1 MSTGRVQRDLDRPL
15 VLVLAAACAVAVGNV
30 YFPQA
35 LIGPVASGL
44 GVSSGAASAIV
55 TATQLGYAAG
65 IFLLVPLGDRVPARP
80 LILVLLALVSVSLLG
95 AGAAPSLAVLV
106 AASVLTGLTTVFAQL
121 IATLAAELSG
131 PDRRALVA
139 GTLLSG
145 SIGGILLART
155 FGGVLGEQLGWR
167 APYLAAAA
175 GSAALALVLARALPA
190 TAPRARQPYAA
201 LVPAP
206 LRLLAREPALRRS
219 AFYQAT
225 TFAGF
230 TAAWSG
236 IAQLLGGPVY
246 GYGAEAVGLLALVGV
261 VTMVATPLA
270 GRVVDRDGPDGV
282 NTIALAA
289 SVAAFPLLAAAGLG
303 GSLGLVALVLATLQL
318 DVAMQ
323 CGMVANVARF
333 YAVRPEA
340 RNRMTSGYM
349 TCAYL
354 GGSAGSFLATI
365 VYAAAGWHAVAA
377 LVALAPAPAL
387 VLQLRRATRADVSLT
402 SGSAWSPWR
411 SP

>member
-1 MSTGRVQRDLDRPL
+1 MSPTLERRL
-15 VLVLAAACAVAVGNV
+15 VLVLALACAVAVGNG

-35 LIGPVASGL
+35 LIAPVASGF
-44 GVSSGAASAIV
+44 GVSTGAAAAIV

-65 IFLLVPLGDRVPARP
+65 ILLIVPIGDSVPARP
-80 LILVLLALVSVSLLG
+80 LILILIGGVSVSLLA

-106 AASVLTGLTTVFAQL
+106 AASVLVGLTTVFAQV
-121 IATLAAELSG
+121 ISTMAAGLVAA
-131 PDRRALVA
+131 DRRALLA

-155 FGGVLGEQLGWR
+155 FGGALGEQLGWR
-167 APYLAAAA
+167 APYLVAAA
-175 GSAALALVLARALPA
+175 GSAALGAVLARTLPA
-190 TAPRARQPYAA
+190 MAPRSRPSYRA
-201 LVPAP
+201 LVVEP
-206 LRLLAREPALRRS
+206 LRLLTVEPALRRS

-236 IAQLLGGPVY
+236 IAQLLSGPVY
-246 GYGAEAVGLLALVGV
+246 GYGAEVVGLLALVGV

-270 GRVVDRDGPDGV
+270 GRVVDRDGPDRV
-282 NTIALAA
+282 NTVALAA
-289 SVAAFPLLAAAGLG
+289 SVAVFPLLAAASLG
-303 GSLGLVALVLATLQL
+303 GTVGIGALVVATLQL

-323 CGMVANVARF
+323 CGMVANVARY

-340 RNRMTSGYM
+340 HNRMTSGYM

-354 GGSAGSFLATI
+354 GGSAGSFLAT
-365 VYAAAGWHAVAA
+365 VAYAASGWHAVAA

-387 VLQLRRATRADVSLT
+387 LLHLRRHAPSRTASVVSV
-402 SGSAWSPWR
+402 SHSA
-411 SP
+411 